1 MRFLNGGYALQIKSF
16 QIENYKCLDKT
27 DVIPLTAGINLVLG
41 RNNVGKTALLECLE
55 ARQGGSFSNKPHLSL
70 SITNPQLI
78 APTSKVI
85 FLIDANLSLPS
96 SLVNLRNGGNWY
108 IKTPQSMDFSVAQ
121 KFWNEKLVSSDA
133 TIEVLATSTG
143 DAPVGIHNETYNK
156 IYNLDSTHFIN
167 PSAINFTYSRN
178 ENTLNFAAGATGNDY
193 VPTVYST
200 NKDYVYK
207 FSAERL
213 NLHEGSNQDHLTLL
227 PNAQNLAGA
236 LNFLQT
242 SNPHLYSEFCT
253 YIHEIFPNVF
263 SVNVLPKVGGSGIL
277 EIKVWSAPL
286 ETRRNDLSFS
296 LKECGT
302 GISQV
307 LAILFLIMTSDKPRV
322 IIIDE
327 PNSFLHPGAVKK
339 LIEIIKRYPQHQYII
354 STHSPEVIKT
364 AEPNNV
370 LFLTQE
376 NGKTNIE
383 CVDLS
388 KFEDQSRCLQDIGV
402 SLSDVFSADSI
413 IWVEGPTEEVCFPLI
428 MKQHSPLKLGL
439 SIIAVKNTGDFDK
452 KSGKE
457 VQSVTEVYTKLSQ
470 ANALIPRAVGF
481 VFDSEGLTQQ
491 SIIDKKREMG
501 EKVEFL
507 SRRMFENY
515 LLNAEAITHALNK
528 LPSFQTSSIE
538 VQAVNDWILA
548 NGNQQKYKAADVAVN
563 SEEWLKNVH
572 SASLLEDIFS
582 EFSTAK
588 EEYKKTRDSVE
599 ITKWLLA
606 NKPDTFSEIID
617 ILKKFES
624 KA

>member
-1 MRFLNGGYALQIKSF
+1 MGGYTLQIKSI
-16 QIENYKCLDKT
+16 QIENYKCFDKT
-27 DVIPLTAGINLVLG
+27 DVIALTSGINLVLG
-41 RNNVGKTALLECLE
+41 KNNVGKTAFLECFTQIFENHTHKGLDVGYQDHLE
-55 ARQGGSFSNKPHLSL
+55 RRSRVRIQMGIETALFKEQLLSGTL
-70 SITNPQLI
+70 YRIKFPIIDRNNQKRFLESLRSGVICD
-78 APTSKVI
+78 VI
-85 FLIDANLSLPS
+85 FDSFTHDIIIPEQECYEVFWKDKGGASNDISFKYNAALKEFELYGNPNEPIFLKELVLST
-96 SLVNLRNGGNWY
+96 RRY
-108 IKTPQSMDFSVAQ
+108 IYRFK
-121 KFWNEKLVSSDA
+121 
-133 TIEVLATSTG
+133 
-143 DAPVGIHNETYNK
+143 
-156 IYNLDSTHFIN
+156 
-167 PSAINFTYSRN
+167 
-178 ENTLNFAAGATGNDY
+178 
-193 VPTVYST
+193 
-200 NKDYVYK
+200 
-207 FSAERL
+207 AERL
-213 NLHEGSNQDHLTLL
+213 NVHLSSSQSHLEL
-227 PNAQNLAGA
+227 EPNARNLAGA
-236 LNFLQT
+236 LNY
-242 SNPHLYSEFCT
+242 LYSTNQIRFNKLSNFIT
-253 YIHEIFPNVF
+253 DIFSNVYGV
-263 SVNVLPKVGGSGIL
+263 SIVPRHDNPSNY
-277 EIKVWSAPL
+277 EIKIWPVPMETERPDLCIPL
-286 ETRRNDLSFS
+286 A
-296 LKECGT
+296 ECGT
-302 GISQV
+302 GIGQV
-307 LAILFLIMTSDKPRV
+307 LALLFLIITSETPRV
-322 IIIDE
+322 ILIDE

-388 KFEDQSRCLQDIGV
+388 KFEDQSRCLRDIGV

-428 MKQHSPLKLGL
+428 MKQFSPLKLGL

-457 VQSVTEVYTKLSQ
+457 VQWVTEVHTKLSQ

-507 SRRMFENY
+507 PRRMFENY
-515 LLNAEAITHALNK
+515 LLDAEAITHALNK

-548 NGNQQKYKAADVAVN
+548 NGNEQKYKAADVAVN

-582 EFSTAK
+582 EFSTAT